1 MDGGWV
7 GVRVRVWMDGMT
19 AVHGTSSLPNRPSKA
34 AAQSTIEGGLI
45 SSTQHPS
52 HLCTNNTPQSLKGY
66 ESWDPSDPDGKKT
79 AKPIRSLDEN

>member
-1 MDGGWV
+1 MGRGAGAGVDGWDDGGA
-7 GVRVRVWMDGMT
+7 RYIFT
-19 AVHGTSSLPNRPSKA
+19 
-34 AAQSTIEGGLI
+34 AQSTIEGGSI
-45 SSTQHPS
+45 PSTQHPS